1 MRRATKARLE
11 AIREESMSIKRTVFT
26 TAALSAALCLPP
38 LAAVAQAGGHAGH
51 PPATPATPAAATT
64 TAPAAP
70 PPQAASTYRSAFDG
84 YRRFADE
91 PVKSWKEANDN
102 VGRIGGWKTYAKE
115 ATAES
120 GDGGTAAGHAGHGV
134 PSAASGQNPPRAG
147 TANTDKP
154 FGQTEATNPP
164 KVAPRPTPA
173 APAGSQPQ
181 APAGH
186 SKHH

>member
-1 MRRATKARLE
+1 
-11 AIREESMSIKRTVFT
+11 MSIKRTVFT
-26 TAALSAALCLPP
+26 TATLGAALCLPP
-38 LAAVAQAGGHAGH
+38 LVAVAQTGGHAGH
-51 PPATPATPAAATT
+51 PPATPAAATT
-64 TAPAAP
+64 TAQAAP
-70 PPQAASTYRSAFDG
+70 SPQTASTYRSAFDG
-84 YRRFADE
+84 YRRFTDE

-115 ATAES
+115 AAAN
-120 GDGGTAAGHAGHGV
+120 GDGDTAAGHAGHGV

-154 FGQTEATNPP
+154 FGQTEAGNPP

-173 APAGSQPQ
+173 TPPASQPQ

>member
-1 MRRATKARLE
+1 
-11 AIREESMSIKRTVFT
+11 MSIKRTVFT
-26 TAALSAALCLPP
+26 TATLGAVLCLPP

-51 PPATPATPAAATT
+51 PPATPAAATT
-64 TAPAAP
+64 TAAGAP
-70 PPQAASTYRSAFDG
+70 SPQAASTYRSAFDG
-84 YRRFADE
+84 YRRFTDE
-91 PVKSWKEANDN
+91 PVKSWKDANDN

-115 ATAES
+115 AAAES
-120 GDGGTAAGHAGHGV
+120 GDGGSAAGHAGHAGHGA

-173 APAGSQPQ
+173 APAGSQPK

-186 SKHH
+186 SQHH

>member
-1 MRRATKARLE
+1 
-11 AIREESMSIKRTVFT
+11 MSIKRTVFT
-26 TAALSAALCLPP
+26 TAALGAALCLPP

-70 PPQAASTYRSAFDG
+70 SPQAASTYRSAFDG
-84 YRRFADE
+84 YRRFTDE

-115 ATAES
+115 AAAES

-134 PSAASGQNPPRAG
+134 PSAPSGQNPPRAG

-154 FGQTEATNPP
+154 FGQTEATNPL
-164 KVAPRPTPA
+164 KVAPRPIPA

>member
-1 MRRATKARLE
+1 
-11 AIREESMSIKRTVFT
+11 MSIKRTVFT
-26 TAALSAALCLPP
+26 TATLGAVLCLPP
-38 LAAVAQAGGHAGH
+38 FAAVAQAGGHAGH
-51 PPATPATPAAATT
+51 APATPAAATT
-64 TAPAAP
+64 TAPGAP
-70 PPQAASTYRSAFDG
+70 SPRAASTYRSAFDG
-84 YRRFADE
+84 YRRFTDE
-91 PVKSWKEANDN
+91 PVKSWKDANDN

-115 ATAES
+115 AAAES
-120 GDGGTAAGHAGHGV
+120 GDGGSAAGHAGHIGHGA

-173 APAGSQPQ
+173 APAGSQPK

-186 SKHH
+186 SQHH